1 MRAAV
6 MPEMRGT
13 PEAAEVGEPEPGPG
27 EVLVTVEAAGLNP
40 ADVLQASGAYPET
53 AAALPYVIG
62 REAAGRT
69 ADGRRVWFM
78 GAGAM
83 AERAAVP
90 AEALVDLPEGLPAT
104 VAAGLGVAG
113 TAALLGLRDTGGL
126 RPGEAVLVLGASGAV
141 GTLAV
146 QLARVLGAG
155 RVVGAGR
162 SAAALA
168 HLAGRAEA
176 LAVAGPDGDW
186 AQALAGAAPDGGF
199 DLVLDPVWGAPA
211 AAAVGV
217 LAPGGRLATV
227 GSVAG
232 PATIG
237 DGLIARGASIR
248 AYNGFHVPPA
258 VLRAAFAEVAALVA
272 AGRVLLPTEAVP
284 LGDVGAAWRRLTGA
298 AHPKLV
304 ITPAP

>member
-6 MPEMRGT
+6 LHEMGG
-13 PEAAEVGEPEPGPG
+13 VPEPGEVDEPVPAPG
-27 EVLVTVEAAGLNP
+27 EVLVAVDAAGLNP
-40 ADVLQASGAYPET
+40 ADVLQASGAYPVV
-53 AAALPYVIG
+53 AAVPYVIG

-78 GAGAM
+78 GPGAM

-90 AEALVDLPEGLPAT
+90 ADALVELPDDLPT
-104 VAAGLGVAG
+104 TTAAGLGLAG
-113 TAALLGLRDTGGL
+113 TTALLGLRATGGL

-168 HLAGRAEA
+168 HLAGRADA
-176 LAVAGPDGDW
+176 LVHADDDW
-186 AQALAGAAPDGGF
+186 AGALAGAAPGGGF
-199 DLVLDPVWGAPA
+199 DLVLDPVWGPPA
-211 AAAVGV
+211 AAAVDV

-232 PATIG
+232 PATLG
-237 DGLIARGASIR
+237 VGLLARGASIR
-248 AYNGFHVPPA
+248 AHNGFHMPPA
-258 VLRAAFAEVAALVA
+258 VLRAAYAEVAALVA
-272 AGRVLLPTEAVP
+272 AGRVVLPTEAVP